1 MTLYVHSTLTKIEK
15 EERHARVL
23 ESNKYSQMLKKTNK
37 RRPEDD
43 QACNTNTSNQKK
55 NNKKKGKETSLST
68 LSLIRPQLTP
78 TILLPT

>member
-55 NNKKKGKETSLST
+55 IIKKRERKHHLV
-68 LSLIRPQLTP
+68 RFR
-78 TILLPT
+78 